1 MSKDVLPATTSR
13 RRFLG
18 HVGGATAATVAAGV
32 IGLPTISL
40 LGTETAEAAEIG
52 PLNSNKRR
60 NRAFQIRRDA
70 ALFNKNLPHPDHPC
84 NGDEARYPDRIAN
97 YSKALPHN
105 GLGEV
110 NLTAYNALI
119 HATSTGESSDFEAIP
134 LGSVARLANPQAAF
148 AYDLIGPDSH
158 QLTIRPAPTFDSAEE
173 AGEMAEVYWHA
184 LTRDVHFSNYGTDSL
199 TVQAAANLSQFSD
212 FRGPKEGGNVTTN
225 TLFRGNTPGDLNE
238 PYISQFLYEPYPYGG
253 TRIAQQYRVPFAGD
267 DRMTAYD
274 EWLRIQRGFSPTP
287 IITDPPEVQPLDP
300 TPRYLRNGRDLG
312 EYVHRDFTYQA
323 YLNAAL
329 ILLNF
334 PASVTDPNNPYL
346 GFTKQAG
353 FVTFG
358 AANILDQV
366 TIAGNAALRA
376 VWYQKW
382 SVHRR
387 LRPEAFGGR
396 VHNHLTGAE
405 TYPINS
411 ELIGA
416 GSPGIEVLNAVFSKF
431 GTYLLP
437 MAFPEGSPTHPAY
450 PAGHAGISGACSTIL
465 KAFFNEDF
473 VLPHPVVASLDG
485 LSLEEYSGP
494 PLTVGGELNK
504 LAANISLGRDT
515 AGVHWR
521 SDGIEGMNLGEQ
533 VAIGILRDTRA
544 TLNEPFIG
552 FRLTKFDGTT
562 ITV

>member
-1 MSKDVLPATTSR
+1 MSKDVPQAVSSR

-18 HVGGATAATVAAGV
+18 HVGGATAATVAASV
-32 IGLPTISL
+32 IGLPTLSL

-52 PLNSNKRR
+52 PLRSNQRR

-70 ALFNKNLPHPDHPC
+70 ALFNRNLPHPDHPC
-84 NGDEARYPDRIAN
+84 NGDEARYHDQIASF
-97 YSKALPHN
+97 SKALPHN

-110 NLTAYNALI
+110 NLAAYNALI
-119 HATSTGESSDFEAIP
+119 RAISTGENSDFEAIP
-134 LGSVARLANPQAAF
+134 LGSVAKLANPQAAF
-148 AYDLIGPDSH
+148 AYDMVGPDSH

-184 LTRDVHFSNYGTDSL
+184 LTRDVHFSDYGADPL
-199 TVQAAANLSQFSD
+199 TIQAAANLSQFSD
-212 FRGPKEGGNVTTN
+212 FRGPKEGGVVTTN
-225 TLFRGNTPGDLNE
+225 TLFRGNTPGDLNG
-238 PYISQFLYEPYPYGG
+238 PYISQFLYKPYPYGA
-253 TRIAQQYRVPFAGD
+253 TRIRQLYSVPFAGD

-274 EWLRIQRGFSPTP
+274 EWLRIQRGFRPTP
-287 IITDPPEVQPLDP
+287 IIMDPPQVQLLDP
-300 TPRYLRNGRDLG
+300 TPRYLRNGRDLS

-323 YLNAAL
+323 YLNATL
-329 ILLNF
+329 FLLEF
-334 PASVTDPNNPYL
+334 DAAADQNNPYL
-346 GFTKQAG
+346 GFTKQSG

-358 AANILDQV
+358 AANILDLV
-366 TIAGNAALRA
+366 TSAGNAALRA

-416 GSPGIEVLNAVFSKF
+416 GSPGMEVLNAVFSKF

-450 PAGHAGISGACSTIL
+450 PAGHAGISGACATIL
-465 KAFFNEDF
+465 KAVFNEDF
-473 VLPHPVVASLDG
+473 VIPNPVVASADGVSLDA
-485 LSLEEYSGP
+485 YDGP

-533 VAIGILRDTRA
+533 IAIGILRDIRA
-544 TLNEPFIG
+544 TFNEPFIG

-562 ITV
+562 ITI